1 MKANARIFV
10 VCVSADTT
18 IINTHT
24 TYHEKE
30 LLLKLAEGDE
40 QAYTRIYCHFQQR
53 LLRFI
58 LPFSIDRTEAEEIVQ
73 DALFKIW
80 TRRETLAGINS
91 LEHYLQRIARN
102 ILIDRRRA
110 KALQQK
116 YYGRLTGTD
125 RIEAQAEE
133 DYLLKQ
139 YHLIA
144 RDAINRL
151 SDRQREIFLLR
162 HSGDLS
168 LAEIATQ
175 TRSTIPA
182 VQKNLTRAVQ
192 FIKTCLL
199 NNKDWTTLWII
210 SVHFFF

>member
-1 MKANARIFV
+1 M
-10 VCVSADTT
+10 
-18 IINTHT
+18 
-24 TYHEKE
+24 
-30 LLLKLAEGDE
+30 
-40 QAYTRIYCHFQQR
+40 
-53 LLRFI
+53 
-58 LPFSIDRTEAEEIVQ
+58 EAEEIVQ

-80 TRRETLAGINS
+80 MRRETLAGINS

-110 KALQQK
+110 KAVQQK
-116 YYGRLTGTD
+116 YYGQLIDTD

-151 SDRQREIFLLR
+151 SNRQREIFLLR

-168 LAEIATQ
+168 LAEIAAQ

-192 FIKTCLL
+192 FIKACLI
-199 NNKDWTTLWII
+199 NNKDWTSLWII
-210 SVHFFF
+210 SLHLFF

>member
-10 VCVSADTT
+10 VCALADTT
-18 IINTHT
+18 IINTHP
-24 TYHEKE
+24 TYNEKE
-30 LLLKLAEGDE
+30 LLLRLAEGDE

-53 LLRFI
+53 LLKFI
-58 LPFSIDRTEAEEIVQ
+58 LPFSIDRTEAEEVVQ
-73 DALFKIW
+73 DTLFKIW

-91 LEHYLQRIARN
+91 LEHYIQRIARN
-102 ILIDRRRA
+102 LLIDRQRERA
-110 KALQQK
+110 VQQK
-116 YYGRLTGTD
+116 YYGQILSTD

-139 YHLIA
+139 YHIIA

-151 SDRQREIFLLR
+151 SDKQREIFLLR

-168 LAEIATQ
+168 LAEIAAHTG
-175 TRSTIPA
+175 STIPA

-192 FIKTCLL
+192 FIKACLI
-199 NNKDWTTLWII
+199 NNKDWTSLWII
-210 SVHFFF
+210 SIYSFF